1 MALSRQVRRAV
12 FKRAGRCCE
21 YCRVGE
27 GREPVLFQV
36 DHIIAKKHGGTDYID
51 NLCVSCADCNRYK
64 GDNVAAIDPLTN
76 DATRLFNPRQQNW
89 QDHFFINPDASLS
102 GNTPEGRATAL
113 VLRMNESLRIEQR
126 FDERLL
132 GNYPCQTDR

>member
-1 MALSRQVRRAV
+1 M
-12 FKRAGRCCE
+12 
-21 YCRVGE
+21 
-27 GREPVLFQV
+27 
-36 DHIIAKKHGGTDYID
+36 
-51 NLCVSCADCNRYK
+51 
-64 GDNVAAIDPLTN
+64 TN

-89 QDHFFINPDASLS
+89 QDHFLINPDASLS
-102 GNTPEGRATAL
+102 GNTPEGRATTL